1 MAASDLSQSL
11 WFYFLFWTFLSCRNA
26 WDGDK
31 DMKIEDEESEK
42 LLNGVQEKQ
51 LKFDIDRMED

>member
-1 MAASDLSQSL
+1 
-11 WFYFLFWTFLSCRNA
+11 
-26 WDGDK
+26 
-31 DMKIEDEESEK
+31 MKIEDEEAEK

>member
-1 MAASDLSQSL
+1 
-11 WFYFLFWTFLSCRNA
+11 
-26 WDGDK
+26 
-31 DMKIEDEESEK
+31 MKIEDEESEK